1 MRAPSLHAIAAA
13 AGLLSL
19 HVAAL
24 AQQVD
29 PQAAPPAAQQKSDG
43 RQQLDAVVVTGIR
56 ASLEKSMTAK
66 RNASTNVEVISA
78 EDVGKMPDKNI
89 ADAISRMSGVNV
101 QYGGANA
108 MDEAERVAIR
118 GTAPS
123 LNLVTINGHA
133 VSAGDWHVG
142 DQSAGNAVSSR
153 SVGFGLLPSE
163 LIGQTI
169 VYKNQRADITEGG
182 LAGSVDV
189 LLRKPL
195 DMKVGLSGEL
205 ALGAVYSDLPGKT
218 DPQASG
224 LLAWKSQDK
233 TFGVIVQ
240 AFKEDRAL
248 RRDGQETFSYTALN
262 QAQALSLTGG
272 DATAASLLV
281 GKRLP
286 NQFNAT
292 MFEGERKRSGGFLAL
307 QWRPNERLD
316 LSLSGFSSELNAV
329 NYNSS
334 GYLTLNNL
342 MAGGWQ
348 LSNAVVDGDV
358 ITGGKL
364 TRPAGSTT
372 NALGLEYDHFLR
384 EGARS
389 TSQFYDLDAKFK
401 ATQNLTLSGRVG
413 STEGAGYTTRQPNI
427 VLAVVNPNVAW
438 QMHTT
443 RPTDWSITDASG
455 KAIDLSN
462 INNYQLMNA
471 NLPAI
476 TSMDKETYVHGD
488 GELKLGDGLFSSLK
502 FGARSATHRRNVDV
516 ITSRWTLQ
524 DAPGATAPFTT
535 AIIGGALINQGAYPM
550 PVPNP
555 ATTLPPDYA
564 SGLNANFPRNLLRF
578 DASQLAAFADKYQY
592 WDPVSGKQW
601 NSGYGLKE
609 TSNAL
614 YAMGEFDAD
623 AISGNVGLRA
633 VQTEVN
639 TTSYTQLPGNICAP
653 LAPCTVSGAIVGS
666 RFGTFVPVLTHTQQT
681 SWLPSL
687 NLRWDIDSKLVARAS
702 VSRSLGRPNY
712 NELAG
717 ALTINNNTLTA
728 STGNPLLKPIT
739 ANNGDLSLAW
749 YFAPRASLS
758 GSLFTQRLSNYVK
771 PVTELATLEDPSS
784 PGTMR
789 QYTLTRRIGLNARL
803 SGMEAALEMP
813 IANGFGFQTNATY
826 VSSRDADGQPM
837 LGSSKWTYN
846 VVGYFENNKFNA
858 RLAWNWRDD
867 YAYTVI
873 GDGSGVIK
881 QDLKGNYLING
892 LHYFK
897 GYGAL
902 SLSMGYKLTERVS
915 LTFDANNL
923 NNPVRHTYMLTE
935 NAPSNW
941 YESGRQY
948 YANVR
953 MKF

>member
-13 AGLLSL
+13 VSLLGLN
-19 HVAAL
+19 AAAT
-24 AQQVD
+24 AQQ
-29 PQAAPPAAQQKSDG
+29 QAPATESNK
-43 RQQLDAVVVTGIR
+43 QQLESVVVTGIR

-66 RNASTNVEVISA
+66 RNANTNVEVISA

-89 ADAISRMSGVNV
+89 ADAISRVPGVNV

-169 VYKNQRADITEGG
+169 VYKNQRADLTEGG

-195 DMKVGLSGEL
+195 DMKVGLSGEA

-224 LLAWKSQDK
+224 LLAWKSDDK
-233 TFGVIVQ
+233 KFGVIVQ
-240 AFKEDRAL
+240 AFKEDRSL
-248 RRDGQETFSYTALN
+248 RRDGQETFSYTALT
-262 QAQALSLTGG
+262 QAQALSLAGG
-272 DATAASLLV
+272 DAAAAAKLV

-286 NQFNAT
+286 NQFNST
-292 MFEGERKRSGGFLAL
+292 MFEGDRKRTGGFLSM
-307 QWRPNERLD
+307 QWRPNEQLD
-316 LSLSGFSSELNAV
+316 MSLSGFSSELKAV

-334 GYLTLNNL
+334 GFLTLNNL

-348 LSNAVVDGDV
+348 LSNAVIDGDV

-364 TRPAGSTT
+364 TRPTGSTT

-384 EGARS
+384 DGARS
-389 TSQFYDLDAKFK
+389 TSKFYDFDLKYK
-401 ATQNLTLSGRVG
+401 PTQNLTLSGRVG
-413 STEGAGYTTRQPNI
+413 TTEGAGYTTRQPNI

-438 QMHTT
+438 QMNTT

-462 INNYQLMNA
+462 ISNYQLMSA

-476 TSMDKETYVHGD
+476 TSMDRENYVHAD

-502 FGARSATHRRNVDV
+502 FGGRSATHKRNVDV

-524 DAPGATAPFTT
+524 DAAGATAPFTT
-535 AIIGGALINQGAYPM
+535 SITGAALINQGAYPM
-550 PVPNP
+550 PLPNP
-555 ATTLPPDYA
+555 ATTYPSDYA
-564 SGLNANFPRNLLRF
+564 SGLDASFPRNLLRF
-578 DASQLAAFADKYQY
+578 DQSQLAAFADKYQY
-592 WDPVSGKQW
+592 WDPVGGKQW

-633 VQTEVN
+633 VQTKVD
-639 TTSYTQLPGNICAP
+639 TTSYTQLPSNICAP
-653 LAPCTVSGAIVGS
+653 LAPCSVNGAIVGS
-666 RFGTFVPVLTHTQQT
+666 RFGTFVPAVTSTKHTA
-681 SWLPSL
+681 WLPSL
-687 NLRWDIDSKLVARAS
+687 NLRWDVDSKLVARAS
-702 VSRSLGRPNY
+702 LSRSLGRPNY

-717 ALTINNNTLTA
+717 ALTINSNTLIA
-728 STGNPLLKPIT
+728 SMGNPLLKPIT
-739 ANNGDLSLAW
+739 ANNADVSLAW

-771 PVTELATLEDPSS
+771 PVTEVATLEDPSA
-784 PGTMR
+784 PGVMR
-789 QYTLTRRIGLNARL
+789 QYTLTKRIGLDARL
-803 SGMEAALEMP
+803 NGAEVALEMP
-813 IANGFGFQTNATY
+813 IANGFGFQANTTY

-846 VVGYFENNKFNA
+846 LVGYYENDRFNA

-873 GDGSGVIK
+873 GDGSGVTK

-897 GYGAL
+897 GYGSLAL
-902 SLSMGYKLTERVS
+902 SLGYKVTEQVS
-915 LTFDANNL
+915 VTFDANNL

-948 YANVR
+948 YVNVR

>member
-1 MRAPSLHAIAAA
+1 MRAPSLHAVATAVALLTLHAAA
-13 AGLLSL
+13 S
-19 HVAAL
+19 
-24 AQQVD
+24 AQQ
-29 PQAAPPAAQQKSDG
+29 AADDNNKQK
-43 RQQLDAVVVTGIR
+43 LDAVVVTGIR
-56 ASLEKSMTAK
+56 ASIEKSMTAK
-66 RNASTNVEVISA
+66 RNANTNVEVISA

-89 ADAISRMSGVNV
+89 ADAISRVSGVNV

-133 VSAGDWHVG
+133 VPAGDWHVG

-169 VYKNQRADITEGG
+169 VYKNQRADLTEGG

-195 DMKVGLSGEL
+195 DMKVGLSGE
-205 ALGAVYSDLPGKT
+205 ASLGAVYSDLPGKT
-218 DPQASG
+218 DPQASA

-240 AFKEDRAL
+240 GFKEDRSL
-248 RRDGQETFSYTALN
+248 RRDGQETFSYTALT

-272 DATAASLLV
+272 DASTAASLV

-286 NQFNAT
+286 NQFNST
-292 MFEGERKRSGGFLAL
+292 MFEGERKRTGGFLAL
-307 QWRPNERLD
+307 QWRPSEAFD
-316 LSLSGFSSELNAV
+316 VSLSGFSSELKAV

-334 GYLTLNNL
+334 GFLTLNNL

-348 LSNAVVDGDV
+348 LSNPVINGDV

-364 TRPAGSTT
+364 SRPAGSTT

-384 EGARS
+384 DGARS
-389 TSQFYDLDAKFK
+389 TSKFYDLDLKYK
-401 ATQNLTLSGRVG
+401 PSQNLTLSGRVG
-413 STEGAGYTTRQPNI
+413 STEGGGYTTRQPNI

-438 QMHTT
+438 QMNTT
-443 RPTDWSITDASG
+443 RPADWSITDAAG

-462 INNYQLMNA
+462 IGNYQLMNA

-476 TSMDKETYVHGD
+476 TSMDKENYVHAD
-488 GELKLGDGLFSSLK
+488 GEWKLGDGLFSSLK
-502 FGARSATHRRNVDV
+502 FGLRSATHRRDVDV

-535 AIIGGALINQGAYPM
+535 AITGGALINQGAYPM
-550 PVPNP
+550 PVPTP
-555 ATTLPPDYA
+555 ATALPANYA
-564 SGLNANFPRNLLRF
+564 SGLDASFPRNLLRF
-578 DASQLAAFADKYQY
+578 DPGQLAAFADKYQY
-592 WDPVSGKQW
+592 WDPVAGKQW

-609 TSNAL
+609 IANAL
-614 YAMGEFDAD
+614 YAMGEFDAG
-623 AISGNVGLRA
+623 ALSGNVGLRA
-633 VQTEVN
+633 VQTTVD
-639 TTSYTQLPGNICAP
+639 TTSYTQLPSNICAP
-653 LAPCTVSGAIVGS
+653 LAPCSVSGAIVGS
-666 RFGTFVPVLTHTQQT
+666 RFGSFVPAYTSTKQT

-702 VSRSLGRPNY
+702 LSRSLGRPNY

-717 ALTINNNTLTA
+717 ALTINSNTLIA
-728 STGNPLLKPIT
+728 SMGNPLLKPIT

-758 GSLFTQRLSNYVK
+758 GSIFTQRLSNYVK
-771 PVTELATLEDPSS
+771 PVTEVATLEDPSA
-784 PGTMR
+784 PGTLR
-789 QYTLTRRIGLNARL
+789 QYTLTKRIGLDAKL
-803 SGMEAALEMP
+803 SGAELALELP
-813 IANGFGFQTNATY
+813 IANGFGVSANTTY

-846 VVGYFENNKFNA
+846 LVGYFENDKFNA

-867 YAYTVI
+867 YAYAVI
-873 GDGSGVIK
+873 GDGSGVTK

-897 GYGAL
+897 GYGSLAL
-902 SLSMGYKLTERVS
+902 SLGYKFSEQISVS
-915 LTFDANNL
+915 FDANNL

-948 YANVR
+948 FVNLR

>member
-1 MRAPSLHAIAAA
+1 MRAPSPHVIATAVGLLALHAAA
-13 AGLLSL
+13 A
-19 HVAAL
+19 
-24 AQQVD
+24 AQQQPA
-29 PQAAPPAAQQKSDG
+29 PQPDK
-43 RQQLDAVVVTGIR
+43 QQLEAVVVTGIR
-56 ASLEKSMTAK
+56 ASLEKSMAVK
-66 RNASTNVEVISA
+66 RGANTNVEVISA

-89 ADAISRMSGVNV
+89 ADAISRVPGVNV

-153 SVGFGLLPSE
+153 SVGFGLLPSQ
-163 LIGQTI
+163 LIGQTV
-169 VYKNQRADITEGG
+169 VYKNQRADLTEGG

-189 LLRKPL
+189 LLRRPL
-195 DMKVGLSGEL
+195 DMRTGLSGE
-205 ALGAVYSDLPGKT
+205 ASLGLVHADLPGKT

-224 LLAWKSQDK
+224 LLAWKSEDK
-233 TFGVIVQ
+233 RLGVIVQ
-240 AFKEDRAL
+240 AFKEDRSL
-248 RRDGQETFSYTALN
+248 RRDGQETFSYTALT

-272 DATAASLLV
+272 DATAAAGLV

-286 NQFNAT
+286 NQFNTT
-292 MFEGERKRSGGFLAL
+292 MFEGVRKRTGGFLAA
-307 QWRPNERLD
+307 QWRPNDQLD
-316 LSLSGFSSELNAV
+316 VALSGFSSELKAV

-334 GYLTLNNL
+334 GFLTLNNL

-358 ITGGKL
+358 ITAGKL

-384 EGARS
+384 DGARS
-389 TSQFYDLDAKFK
+389 TSKFYDLDVKFK
-401 ATQNLTLSGRVG
+401 PSDKLTLTGRIG
-413 STEGAGYTTRQPNI
+413 STEGAGYTTRQPYI

-438 QMHTT
+438 QMNKT
-443 RPTDWSITDASG
+443 RPTDWSVSDATG

-462 INNYQLMNA
+462 IGSYQLMSA

-476 TSMDKETYVHGD
+476 TSMDRENYAHAD
-488 GELKLGDGLFSSLK
+488 GEWKLGDGLFSSLK
-502 FGARSATHRRNVDV
+502 FGARSAQHKRSVDV

-535 AIIGGALINQGAYPM
+535 AITGAALINQGAYPM
-550 PVPNP
+550 PVPTP
-555 ATTLPPDYA
+555 ATALPSDYA
-564 SGLNANFPRNLLRF
+564 SGLDGNFPRNLLRF
-578 DASQLAAFADKYQY
+578 DKGQLAAFADKYQY
-592 WDPVSGKQW
+592 WDPVGGRQW
-601 NSGYGLKE
+601 NSGYALKE

-623 AISGNVGLRA
+623 ALSGNVGLRA
-633 VQTEVN
+633 VQTKVE
-639 TTSYTQLPGNICAP
+639 TTSFTQLPSNICAP
-653 LAPCTVSGAIVGS
+653 LQTCGVAGAIVGS
-666 RFGTFVPVLTHTQQT
+666 RFGTFVPAQTSTTHTA
-681 SWLPSL
+681 WLPSF
-687 NLRWDIDSKLVARAS
+687 NLRWDIDRQLVGRVS
-702 VSRSLGRPNY
+702 LSRSLGRPNY

-717 ALTINNNTLTA
+717 ALTINSNTLIA

-739 ANNGDLSLAW
+739 ANNADASLAW

-758 GSLFTQRLSNYVK
+758 GSVFTQRLSNYVK
-771 PVTELATLEDPSS
+771 PITEVATLEDPSA
-784 PGTMR
+784 PGTTR
-789 QYTLTRRIGLNARL
+789 QYTLTKRIGLDAKL
-803 SGMEAALEMP
+803 TGAEVALEMP
-813 IANGFGFQTNATY
+813 VAGGFGFSANTTY
-826 VSSRDADGQPM
+826 VKSRDADGQPM

-846 VVGYFENNKFNA
+846 LVGYYENDRFNA

-873 GDGSGVIK
+873 GDGSGVTK

-897 GYGAL
+897 GYGSLAL
-902 SLSMGYKLTERVS
+902 SLGYKFTEQLS
-915 LTFDANNL
+915 LTLDANNL
-923 NNPVRHTYMLTE
+923 NNPLRHTYMLTE
-935 NAPSNW
+935 NAPANW

-948 YANVR
+948 YVNLR

>member
-1 MRAPSLHAIAAA
+1 MRAPSLHAVATAVGLLALHAAA
-13 AGLLSL
+13 T
-19 HVAAL
+19 
-24 AQQVD
+24 AQQ
-29 PQAAPPAAQQKSDG
+29 AAASDDK
-43 RQQLDAVVVTGIR
+43 QQLEAVVVTGIR

-66 RNASTNVEVISA
+66 RNANTNVEVISA

-89 ADAISRMSGVNV
+89 ADAISRVSGVNV

-118 GTAPS
+118 GTPPS

-163 LIGQTI
+163 LIGQTV
-169 VYKNQRADITEGG
+169 VYKNQRADLTEGG

-195 DMKVGLSGEL
+195 DMRAGFSGEA
-205 ALGAVYSDLPGKT
+205 ALGAVYADLPGKT
-218 DPQASG
+218 DPQASV
-224 LLAWKSQDK
+224 LLAWKSPDK
-233 TFGVIVQ
+233 RFGVIAQ
-240 AFKEDRAL
+240 AFKEDRSL
-248 RRDGQETFSYTALN
+248 RRDGQETFSYTALTN
-262 QAQALSLTGG
+262 AQALSLTGG
-272 DATAASLLV
+272 DATAAAGLV

-292 MFEGERKRSGGFLAL
+292 MFEGARKRSGGFLSL
-307 QWRPNERLD
+307 QWRPTEQLD
-316 LSLSGFSSELNAV
+316 MTLSGFSSELKAV

-334 GYLTLNNL
+334 GFLTLNNL
-342 MAGGWQ
+342 MAGGWR

-358 ITGGKL
+358 ITAGKL

-384 EGARS
+384 DGARS
-389 TSQFYDLDAKFK
+389 TSKFYDLDLKYAVSP
-401 ATQNLTLSGRVG
+401 ALTLTGRVG

-438 QMHTT
+438 QMNRT

-462 INNYQLMNA
+462 IASYQLMNA

-476 TSMDKETYVHGD
+476 TSMDKENYVHAD
-488 GELKLGDGLFSSLK
+488 GEWKLGDGLFSSLK
-502 FGARSATHRRNVDV
+502 FGLRSATHKRNVDV

-535 AIIGGALINQGAYPM
+535 AITGGALINQAAYPM

-555 ATTLPPDYA
+555 ATALPGDYA
-564 SGLNANFPRNLLRF
+564 SGLDGTFPRNLLRF
-578 DASQLAAFADKYQY
+578 DQGQLAAFADKYQY
-592 WDPVSGKQW
+592 WDPVAGKQW

-623 AISGNVGLRA
+623 ALSGNVGLRA
-633 VQTEVN
+633 VRTQVD
-639 TTSYTQLPGNICAP
+639 TTSYTQLPSNICPA
-653 LAPCTVSGAIVGS
+653 LAACSVNGAIVGS
-666 RFGTFVPVLTHTQQT
+666 RFGTFVPAYTSTRHTA
-681 SWLPSL
+681 WLPSL
-687 NLRWDIDSKLVARAS
+687 NLRWDIDRQLVARAS
-702 VSRSLGRPNY
+702 LSRSLGRPNY

-717 ALTINNNTLTA
+717 ALTINSNTLIA
-728 STGNPLLKPIT
+728 SMGNPLLKPIT

-758 GSLFTQRLSNYVK
+758 GSVFTQRLSNYVK
-771 PVTELATLEDPSS
+771 PVTEVATLEDPSA
-784 PGTMR
+784 PGTTR
-789 QYTLTRRIGLNARL
+789 QYTLTKRIGLDARL
-803 SGMEAALEMP
+803 TGAEVALEMP
-813 IANGFGFQTNATY
+813 VGNGFGFSSNATY

-846 VVGYFENNKFNA
+846 VVGYYENDRFNA

-873 GDGSGVIK
+873 GDGSGTTK

-902 SLSMGYKLTERVS
+902 ALSLGYKFTDQVS
-915 LTFDANNL
+915 VTFDANNL

-935 NAPSNW
+935 NAPANW

-948 YANVR
+948 YVNLR